1 MADISRIEKE
11 MNYLTKSENV
21 PVNKVDKIGNNNLIW
36 KVVFDGPEA
45 TAYED
50 GIFTLKFV
58 FPNNYPTGGPEA
70 LFMTK
75 MFHPNVRESD
85 QHVCINLLNEWTPS
99 RTIEDVILGIIEIM
113 INPTT
118 VGAYDNEASR
128 LLGSDPDAYYDK
140 VEEYSY
146 NYAKNEVN

>member
-1 MADISRIEKE
+1 MADISRIERE
-11 MNYLTKSENV
+11 MNYLTSSENV
-21 PVNKVDKIGNNNLIW
+21 PVNKVERIGDNNLIW

-75 MFHPNVRESD
+75 MFHPNVREGD
-85 QHVCINLLNEWTPS
+85 QHVCINLLNSWTPS

-118 VGAYDNEASR
+118 DGAYGNEASK
-128 LLGSDPDAYYDK
+128 LLGSDSDAYYDK
-140 VEEYSY
+140 VEEYTY
-146 NYAKNEVN
+146 NYAKNEAY

>member
-1 MADISRIEKE
+1 MADVSRIERE
-11 MNYLTKSENV
+11 MNYLTRSENV
-21 PVNKVDKIGNNNLIW
+21 PVNKVDRIGGNNLIW

-75 MFHPNVRESD
+75 MFHPNVREGD
-85 QHVCINLLNEWTPS
+85 QHVCINLLKSWIPS

-118 VGAYDNEASR
+118 DGAYSNQASQ

-140 VEEYSY
+140 VEEYTY
-146 NYAKNEVN
+146 NYAKSEVY